1 VTAGSADAALA
12 GLAEYDCAP
21 DLIISDYHLSDGGTG
36 MEAIAHLRAAL
47 NTSIPAFLI
56 SGDTGVE
63 PLRAARVARYHLLR
77 KPVRP
82 MALRNMLHRYLRGH
96 DVADASARRE
106 LADFIG

>member
-1 VTAGSADAALA
+1 
-12 GLAEYDCAP
+12 
-21 DLIISDYHLSDGGTG
+21 

-96 DVADASARRE
+96 DVADASTRRE

>member
-1 VTAGSADAALA
+1 MPSSLERPIRWPVSPSRRAHSRCHRPNG
-12 GLAEYDCAP
+12 
-21 DLIISDYHLSDGGTG
+21 
-36 MEAIAHLRAAL
+36 HLRAAL

-96 DVADASARRE
+96 DVADAFTRRE